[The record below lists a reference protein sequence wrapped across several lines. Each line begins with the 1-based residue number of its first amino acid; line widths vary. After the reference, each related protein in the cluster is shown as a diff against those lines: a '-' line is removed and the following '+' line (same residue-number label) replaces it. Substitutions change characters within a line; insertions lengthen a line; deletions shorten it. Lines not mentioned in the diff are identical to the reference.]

1 LRARYHYVT
10 LWSAA
15 RVANAHPCCPPRPA
29 VIQAP
34 QIPPYWIWA
43 YYLSYLQYTLSI
55 FAMNQWPPGED
66 DGWVKCQGD
75 FCTPWTNEYVA
86 PTSLVVM

>member
-1 LRARYHYVT
+1 LRAHYHHVT
-10 LWSAA
+10 LWSTAPHA
-15 RVANAHPCCPPRPA
+15 LPIECASLLPSAPFLA

-75 FCTPWTNEYVA
+75 FCTPWTNEYVSGA
-86 PTSLVVM
+86 